1 MNFDPRSVLL
11 VAGQMFIVMA
21 MAVLAILF
29 RRHARLNLLAWTAA
43 SMAMGLTACLLALR
57 DTVPDW
63 LSLPVANALVY
74 AGFLLMAQVLRLE
87 RGLPSRW
94 GQTLAL
100 WLLATGLFSVAWA
113 MPWPSAQ
120 RLVLTGVLQI
130 AGATLVALQAWRL
143 ALQTGSI
150 SARLIGLAYAAYAAT
165 MALRAL
171 RLALG
176 LTDGLAVSP
185 QPDFLAAV
193 LAALLAALFGSV
205 GYLGMA
211 LDRARQRDLAQREAL
226 EQLREAQRS
235 QELSARARAA
245 VRGERHRSSQ
255 VLAHEVR
262 QPLHNAAVS
271 LQVAS
276 AALEALP
283 EAGEARRAVQQA
295 QAVIR
300 RVSASLDNTVAAAT
314 LLTSDDR
321 LTRSD
326 VDLEMLVGL
335 CVGDLPPD
343 ARRRVQVDHRADVRS
358 ARMEPGLVR
367 LALRN
372 LLINATLYAPGESPV
387 VLRLLDSDE
396 PLALVLEVVD
406 QGPGLPDDVRA
417 ALVDPD
423 TSPPLQSVAPGHGL
437 GLHIVQR
444 VAALHGGSLA
454 WQPNAPGGSVFRLV
468 LPQATPD

>member
-113 MPWPSAQ
+113 TPWPSAQ

-165 MALRAL
+165 LALRAL

-235 QELSARARAA
+235 QELSARAAQPCGVSGTAA
-245 VRGERHRSSQ
+245 RRCWRT
-255 VLAHEVR
+255 R
-262 QPLHNAAVS
+262 C
-271 LQVAS
+271 AS
-276 AALEALP
+276 RCTTPRCRCRWPAP
-283 EAGEARRAVQQA
+283 PWRRCPRPARRAA
-295 QAVIR
+295 PC
-300 RVSASLDNTVAAAT
+300 S
-314 LLTSDDR
+314 
-321 LTRSD
+321 
-326 VDLEMLVGL
+326 
-335 CVGDLPPD
+335 
-343 ARRRVQVDHRADVRS
+343 RRRRS
-358 ARMEPGLVR
+358 
-367 LALRN
+367 
-372 LLINATLYAPGESPV
+372 S
-387 VLRLLDSDE
+387 
-396 PLALVLEVVD
+396 
-406 QGPGLPDDVRA
+406 A
-417 ALVDPD
+417 ACRRRWTTPW
-423 TSPPLQSVAPGHGL
+423 PPP
-437 GLHIVQR
+437 R
-444 VAALHGGSLA
+444 C
-454 WQPNAPGGSVFRLV
+454 
-468 LPQATPD
+468 

>member
-1 MNFDPRSVLL
+1 MNFEPRSVML
-11 VAGQMFIVMA
+11 VAGQMFIVLS

-29 RRHARLNLLAWTAA
+29 RRHARLNLLVWTIA
-43 SMAMGLTACLLALR
+43 SISMGLCACMAALR
-57 DTVPDW
+57 DEVPDW
-63 LSLPVANALVY
+63 LSVAVANVLAYGGLF
-74 AGFLLMAQVLRLE
+74 AMAQVLRLE
-87 RGLPSRW
+87 RGLPARW
-94 GQTLAL
+94 GQALAL
-100 WLLATGLFSVAWA
+100 WLGASSLYTLAWA
-113 MPWPSAQ
+113 MPWPTLQ
-120 RLVLTGVLQI
+120 RQVLSGVLQSF
-130 AGATLVALQAWRL
+130 GAAMVAVQAWRL
-143 ALQTGSI
+143 ALQSGSV
-150 SARLIGLAYAAYAAT
+150 SARLIGLAYAAYAA
-165 MALRAL
+165 AAVLRAL
-171 RLALG
+171 RMALD

-185 QPDFLAAV
+185 QPDFLIAV
-193 LAALLAALFGSV
+193 LSALLAALFGSV

-276 AALEALP
+276 TSLEALP
-283 EAGEARRAVQQA
+283 EAAEARRALLQA

-300 RVSASLDNTVAAAT
+300 RVSATLDNTVAAAT

-321 LTRSD
+321 LTRHE

-335 CVGDLPPD
+335 CMGDLPPD
-343 ARRRVQVDHRADVRS
+343 GRRRVQVEHRADVRS

-372 LLINATLYAPGESPV
+372 LLINATLYAPGDSPV
-387 VLRLLDSDE
+387 LLRLLDSDE
-396 PLALVLEVVD
+396 PLALVLEVAD

-444 VAALHGGSLA
+444 VAVLHGGRLT
-454 WQPNAPGGSVFRLV
+454 WQPNVPGGSVFRLV
-468 LPQATPD
+468 LPQAMPD